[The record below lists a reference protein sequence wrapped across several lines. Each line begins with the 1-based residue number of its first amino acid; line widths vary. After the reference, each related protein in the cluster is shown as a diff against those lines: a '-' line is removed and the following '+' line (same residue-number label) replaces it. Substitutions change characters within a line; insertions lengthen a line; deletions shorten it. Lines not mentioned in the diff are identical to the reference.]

1 MATNLHIDDRL
12 VEKAVE
18 LGGHKSKREAV
29 THALEDYVRRL
40 EQLKIIDAFGTFDF
54 DPNYDY
60 KKQRRRK

>member
-12 VEKAVE
+12 VEKAVQ

-54 DPNYDY
+54 DPTYNY
-60 KKQRRRK
+60 KRQRQRK

>member
-18 LGGHKSKREAV
+18 LGRHKSKREAV

-54 DPNYDY
+54 DPDYDY
-60 KKQRRRK
+60 KKQRQRK